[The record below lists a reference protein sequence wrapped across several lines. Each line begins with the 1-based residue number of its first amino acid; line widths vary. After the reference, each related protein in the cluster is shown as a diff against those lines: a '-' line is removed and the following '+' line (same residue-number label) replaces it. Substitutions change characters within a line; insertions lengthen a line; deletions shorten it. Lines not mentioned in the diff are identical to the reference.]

1 MAGGNAFRKKISY
14 RWQHELDA
22 PARAAIIEETKLRL
36 RERMTLTLTPEI
48 AASIVQLIREGNYPV
63 IAARSLG
70 VNERT
75 FKNWLSSGERDVERG
90 EPSQTDPEGL
100 MLELYLEVEMAEA
113 VFETGMVKT
122 IKERID
128 ANKNWTGHM
137 TYLERRFPD
146 RWGKRYDA
154 APPVENWETQLR
166 AYTLGV
172 DSERARSTA

>member
-1 MAGGNAFRKKISY
+1 MAGGDASRALISK
-14 RWQHELDA
+14 RWQDELDA
-22 PARAAIIEETKLRL
+22 PARAAIIEEV
-36 RERMTLTLTPEI
+36 RERIRARMHLTLTPEI
-48 AASIVQLIREGNYPV
+48 AASIVQLIRDGNYPT
-63 IAARSLG
+63 IAAKSLG
-70 VNERT
+70 VSEAT
-75 FKNWLSSGERDVERG
+75 FKNWLSHGERDFERG
-90 EPSQTDPEGL
+90 EPSQADPEGL
-100 MLELYLEVEMAEA
+100 QLELFLEVEMAEA